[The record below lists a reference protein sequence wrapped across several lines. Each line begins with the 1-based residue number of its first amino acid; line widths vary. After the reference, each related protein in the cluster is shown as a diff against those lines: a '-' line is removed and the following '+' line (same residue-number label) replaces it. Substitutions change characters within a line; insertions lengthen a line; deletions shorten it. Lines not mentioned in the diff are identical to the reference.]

1 MATLENHAAALQD
14 QLIPGLDFRHGNS
27 ANYVTARNNIS
38 IYPQGSNSYSSS
50 GTRTIRISIN
60 SDSNWIDPAS
70 MLLYFKVNNKD
81 GTPQTPT
88 TVTRMEPLGQAHMW
102 IQRLRVLCQGVLVEQ
117 IDDYNRLYELLL
129 RQTSEDYQRQYA
141 AMGFGLK
148 IANPSDYT
156 HLRGARRIKGKWVPL
171 LLAIAPNFCEESENA
186 VNKRRERRDY
196 TYCTTTASRAWRR

>member
-70 MLLYFKVNNKD
+70 MLLYFKVNNK
-81 GTPQTPT
+81 TAPHK
-88 TVTRMEPLGQAHMW
+88 L
-102 IQRLRVLCQGVLVEQ
+102 QR
-117 IDDYNRLYELLL
+117 
-129 RQTSEDYQRQYA
+129 
-141 AMGFGLK
+141 
-148 IANPSDYT
+148 P
-156 HLRGARRIKGKWVPL
+156 
-171 LLAIAPNFCEESENA
+171 
-186 VNKRRERRDY
+186 
-196 TYCTTTASRAWRR
+196 